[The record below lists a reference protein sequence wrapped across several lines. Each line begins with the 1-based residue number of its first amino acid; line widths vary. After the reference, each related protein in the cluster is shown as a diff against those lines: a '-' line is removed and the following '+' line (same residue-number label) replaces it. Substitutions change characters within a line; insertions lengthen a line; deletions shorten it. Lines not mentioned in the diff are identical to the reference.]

1 MISMCPHQSK
11 TCILTGM
18 KIGKE
23 KKNQTWMD
31 GRKQMHAMYI
41 RVETLK
47 ITGEVSG
54 PTIRQEFDKDLT
66 MLES

>member
-1 MISMCPHQSK
+1 
-11 TCILTGM
+11 M

-23 KKNQTWMD
+23 KTNQTWMD